1 MNSYII
7 INNRK
12 YTVEGCDFIYRD
24 GTMRLAVRT
33 SGGVKKLAQFSA
45 DGEFEVWD
53 TPPKGGYTKF
63 GRAINMRK

>member
-1 MNSYII
+1 MNAYVT

-24 GTMRLAVRT
+24 GTIRLAVHT
-33 SGGVKKLAQFSA
+33 PGGVKKLAQFSA
-45 DGEFEVWD
+45 DGQFELWD
-53 TPPKGGYTKF
+53 TPPKPGNTKF